1 METNLNHIHIFKTN
15 ICHVDAQSGL
25 HQMLSSHPE
34 ILQWSVD
41 TEDQD
46 CVLRV
51 VSQKL
56 KPNHIAAMITSHGY
70 DCSELD

>member
-1 METNLNHIHIFKTN
+1 METNLDHIHIFKTN
-15 ICHVDAQSGL
+15 ICEVGPQSDL
-25 HQMLSSHPE
+25 HRALSSHPE

-51 VSQKL
+51 VSQNL

-70 DCSELD
+70 HCSELD